1 MISEQEEKLRI
12 QIVEVMAA
20 MDARGLNRG
29 TAGNVSARL
38 GEDIL
43 ITPTGV
49 PPSALKPEHIVRLA
63 PDGSYD
69 PAGMKP
75 SSEWLMHLKLLQ
87 LRPDANG
94 VVHCHSRYATTLAC
108 ANRPIPALHYMV
120 AVSGGP
126 SVPVAPYATFG
137 TAELAETVCQ
147 TLSGQFGAL
156 MANHGQIVVA
166 PSLRQALL
174 IAEEIEEQAAI
185 YWGTLAIGG
194 PTLLD
199 DTEMGRIAERF
210 RSYGQKKKP

>member
-1 MISEQEEKLRI
+1 MMSDEEVKLRDR
-12 QIVEVMAA
+12 IVEVMTA

-29 TAGNVSARL
+29 TSGNVSARL
-38 GEDIL
+38 GEGML
-43 ITPTGV
+43 VTPSGI
-49 PPSALKPEHIVRLA
+49 PPSMLKPEHIVRMA
-63 PDGSYD
+63 ADGSHD
-69 PAGMKP
+69 PSGMKP
-75 SSEWLMHLKLLQ
+75 SSEWLMHLRLLQ
-87 LRPDANG
+87 MRQDANA

-137 TAELAETVCQ
+137 SAELAEAVCE
-147 TLSGQFGAL
+147 TLSGQFGTL

-166 PSLRQALL
+166 PSLRHALL

-194 PTLLD
+194 PTLLAD
-199 DTEMGRIAERF
+199 DEMERIADRF
-210 RSYGQKKKP
+210 RSYGQKN

>member
-1 MISEQEEKLRI
+1 MSADQETKLRA

-29 TAGNVSARL
+29 TSGNVSARL
-38 GEDIL
+38 GEGIL
-43 ITPTGV
+43 VTPTGV
-49 PPSALKPEHIVRLA
+49 PPSMLQPEHIVKLA
-63 PDGSYD
+63 ADGSYD

-75 SSEWLMHLKLLQ
+75 SSEWQMHLQLLQ
-87 LRPDANG
+87 MRQDVHA
-94 VVHCHSRYATTLAC
+94 VVHCHSRFATTLAC

-137 TAELAETVCQ
+137 SPELAATICE
-147 TLSGQFGAL
+147 TLSGQFGTL

-166 PSLRQALL
+166 PSLKQALL

-194 PTLLD
+194 PTLLSGD
-199 DTEMGRIAERF
+199 EMTRINDRF